1 MLRSA
6 VVSKGLAPVPIG
18 ARLAEALRELGPA
31 ETLLL
36 AASRVVRPLSAA
48 TPENLLEERARLTRA
63 LERGTRAAPAWRYTS
78 GPRESTRLRPL
89 LENLADALE
98 RRDDAFPRM
107 YGERARELAL
117 ECAMCDAVGTAAYS
131 ALALARF
138 ADAEDPGLER
148 AFQCL
153 SSPGALPPLAKKGAR
168 ELFRTDA
175 LVPQSLATRLR
186 MELGRRKAP
195 FSVRVVRGLS
205 ALAAT
210 GERHVLVAEG
220 RLVSEED
227 VERTVVHEI
236 DGHVMPRVRALAE
249 PLALFRFGTARG
261 TCDQEGYALLH
272 EERAGFLGDERLREL
287 SARRLAVHLACG
299 GADYEEAARALISRY
314 GFSFEDAARVAERAF
329 RGGDGSA
336 SGLVRDLPYLGS
348 WLRLRDAFEDPLEGR
363 HLEDLISRGQVSL
376 GAAKVLVPT
385 LRAFED

>member
-1 MLRSA
+1 
-6 VVSKGLAPVPIG
+6 
-18 ARLAEALRELGPA
+18 
-31 ETLLL
+31 
-36 AASRVVRPLSAA
+36 
-48 TPENLLEERARLTRA
+48 
-63 LERGTRAAPAWRYTS
+63 
-78 GPRESTRLRPL
+78 
-89 LENLADALE
+89 
-98 RRDDAFPRM
+98 
-107 YGERARELAL
+107 
-117 ECAMCDAVGTAAYS
+117 
-131 ALALARF
+131 
-138 ADAEDPGLER
+138 
-148 AFQCL
+148 
-153 SSPGALPPLAKKGAR
+153 
-168 ELFRTDA
+168 
-175 LVPQSLATRLR
+175 